1 MNSIWE
7 LIIPMLVIACCC
19 AFMASR
25 RGRSP
30 LLWFGLGLCLSV
42 IALAI
47 IGGTPYRDGSR
58 RDYFGA
64 KKGPGPASGSSG
76 DNLDKS

>member
-7 LIIPMLVIACCC
+7 LLIPLFII
-19 AFMASR
+19 AFSCSLMAAK

-30 LLWFGLGLCLSV
+30 LMWFGLGLVLNV

-47 IGGTPYRDGSR
+47 IGGTPFSDGSR

-64 KKGPGPASGSSG
+64 KKGAAPAPGTT
-76 DNLDKS
+76 LDES

>member
-7 LIIPMLVIACCC
+7 LLIPLFII
-19 AFMASR
+19 AFSCSIMAAR

-30 LLWFGLGLCLSV
+30 LMWFLLGLVFHV
-42 IALAI
+42 IAMAI
-47 IGGTPYRDGSR
+47 IGGTPFSDGSR

-64 KKGPGPASGSSG
+64 KKGAAPASGTT
-76 DNLDKS
+76 LDES